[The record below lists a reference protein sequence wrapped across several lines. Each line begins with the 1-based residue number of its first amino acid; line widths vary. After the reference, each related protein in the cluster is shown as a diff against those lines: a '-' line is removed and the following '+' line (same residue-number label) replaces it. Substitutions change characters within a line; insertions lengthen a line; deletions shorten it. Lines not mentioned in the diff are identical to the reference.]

1 MPHLIPSVTYLK
13 RLISLVN
20 RTPLNSRHLLCTR
33 GVYSVKVSQKSANR
47 VARRGVRVP
56 RHRGDRPAPG
66 EVDRKLKTQDVR
78 KLRRCK
84 RRWKIMRLF
93 AWLGNLRRL
102 VVRHERRAD
111 NFLGFVNLGCIVI
124 LLGRSAGLV

>member
-1 MPHLIPSVTYLK
+1 M
-13 RLISLVN
+13 
-20 RTPLNSRHLLCTR
+20 
-33 GVYSVKVSQKSANR
+33 
-47 VARRGVRVP
+47 
-56 RHRGDRPAPG
+56 
-66 EVDRKLKTQDVR
+66 TQDVR

-84 RRWKIMRLF
+84 RRWKIVWLF

-102 VVRHERRAD
+102 VVRYECRTD